1 MTTVR
6 DVMSKEVVTVEPTAT
21 VAEAAT
27 MMGAHHVGSALVLQE
42 GRPAGI
48 FTERDILRALA
59 ADFNAAQHHISQW
72 MTPDPV
78 TVQSGTD
85 VREARDIMLD
95 RGFRHL
101 PVMDGAALCG
111 VVSLRYLSLS
121 AKPSEPRL
129 APRRQVARRI
139 LQSRPHLPEHVGR
152 ELRRLAVLP
161 TQRAPHRGRRDVDGF
176 LEKRPVELARHPPT
190 SSFRLCLASHPW
202 RQATRWSLE
211 GAESGERLPN
221 D

>member
-59 ADFNAAQHHISQW
+59 ADFDAAQHHISPW

-78 TVQSGTD
+78 SVEPGTD

-101 PVMDGAALCG
+101 PVMDGAALVG
-111 VVSLRYLSLS
+111 VVSLRDLS
-121 AKPSEPRL
+121 R
-129 APRRQVARRI
+129 
-139 LQSRPHLPEHVGR
+139 
-152 ELRRLAVLP
+152 
-161 TQRAPHRGRRDVDGF
+161 
-176 LEKRPVELARHPPT
+176 
-190 SSFRLCLASHPW
+190 
-202 RQATRWSLE
+202 
-211 GAESGERLPN
+211 SG
-221 D
+221 

>member
-1 MTTVR
+1 MTSETRIRYGSRVVRHGYARRRGAYQRSRAFRPNRRGLGLDGAMTTVR

-27 MMGAHHVGSALVLQE
+27 MMGAHHVGSALVLEE

-59 ADFNAAQHHISQW
+59 ADFDAAQHHISQW

-78 TVQSGTD
+78 TVEAGTD

-101 PVMDGAALCG
+101 PVMDGAALVG
-111 VVSLRYLSLS
+111 VSPSATFHDRSSLRTP
-121 AKPSEPRL
+121 AFP
-129 APRRQVARRI
+129 APRDPP
-139 LQSRPHLPEHVGR
+139 PHPSG
-152 ELRRLAVLP
+152 
-161 TQRAPHRGRRDVDGF
+161 
-176 LEKRPVELARHPPT
+176 PPT
-190 SSFRLCLASHPW
+190 PPG
-202 RQATRWSLE
+202 TR
-211 GAESGERLPN
+211 
-221 D
+221 

>member
-6 DVMSKEVVTVEPTAT
+6 DVMSREIVTVEPTTT

-27 MMGAHHVGSALVLQE
+27 VMGAHHVGSALVLDR

-59 ADFNAAQHHISQW
+59 ADFDAAQHHISQW

-78 TVQSGTD
+78 TVPTGTD

-101 PVMDGAALCG
+101 PVMDGTALVG
-111 VVSLRYLSLS
+111 VVSLRDLSR
-121 AKPSEPRL
+121 SE
-129 APRRQVARRI
+129 
-139 LQSRPHLPEHVGR
+139 
-152 ELRRLAVLP
+152 
-161 TQRAPHRGRRDVDGF
+161 
-176 LEKRPVELARHPPT
+176 
-190 SSFRLCLASHPW
+190 
-202 RQATRWSLE
+202 
-211 GAESGERLPN
+211 
-221 D
+221 